1 MLWQPAIP
9 EKYRQLSDDA
19 LGEAITARR
28 RELGGRLLI
37 LGHHYQQDD
46 VVRHADL
53 TGDSL
58 KLSQLAA
65 AEAPKRGTEFIVFCG
80 VHFMAETADILTD
93 ASVRVLLPDLS
104 AGCSMADMADY
115 EDAVTAW
122 DEIHAALED
131 DSVRVVP
138 VTYVNSSAAVKAFV
152 GDRGGACCTSSNA
165 AQVFAWALRGGDR
178 PLGKGERA
186 KLLFLPD
193 QHLGRNT
200 ARAAGFISEID
211 AQRARDGAR
220 ATGGAS
226 VAAIASGR
234 AGRAATPARSGKSS
248 TSRRSGPA
256 PTEKAPT
263 DKAPADLARADM
275 AVWDPR
281 QELGGL
287 APEVIRH
294 ATILLWNGHCS
305 VHKLFRPEHVEQAR
319 HEHGIETVIVH
330 PECCQEVV
338 ELADK
343 VGSTEF
349 IIREIESAKP
359 GSSWAVGT
367 EVHLVNR
374 LAERAAK
381 RGVRVRI
388 LSECQCLCT
397 TMYRIDQAHLLWTL
411 DHLAE
416 GRVVNEVRV
425 HADARRLG
433 KLALNRMLANV
444 PAAGGTQAPA
454 LVD

>member
-1 MLWQPAIP
+1 MLWQPSIP
-9 EKYRQLSDDA
+9 EKYRLMSDEA
-19 LGEAITARR
+19 LGEAIAARR

-93 ASVRVLLPDLS
+93 ESVRVLLPDLS

-122 DEIHAALED
+122 EEIHRVLDD

-165 AQVFAWALRGGDR
+165 AQVFDWALKGGDR
-178 PLGKGERA
+178 PLRKGERV

-200 ARAAGFISEID
+200 ARRAGFVSEID
-211 AQRARDGAR
+211 AAR
-220 ATGGAS
+220 AARAS
-226 VAAIASGR
+226 RRGPSAKGDSG
-234 AGRAATPARSGKSS
+234 AGRRG
-248 TSRRSGPA
+248 RV
-256 PTEKAPT
+256 
-263 DKAPADLARADM
+263 RADM

-287 APEVIRH
+287 TPETIRH

-319 HEHGIETVIVH
+319 REHGVETVIVH

-343 VGSTEF
+343 VGSTEY
-349 IIREIESAKP
+349 IIREIENAKP
-359 GSSWAVGT
+359 GSSWAAGT

-374 LAERAAK
+374 LARRAAE

-397 TMYRIDQAHLLWTL
+397 TMYRIDQAHLLWAL

-416 GRVVNEVRV
+416 GRVVNEIRV
-425 HADARRLG
+425 HPDARRLA
-433 KLALNRMLANV
+433 KLALDRMLANV
-444 PAAGGTQAPA
+444 APATRSRAPA